1 MPPSS
6 DIVIINSRLMSDVK
20 SVVAVSGA
28 SGSVY
33 AVRLLESLPG
43 EKALVMSDAARSI
56 LEAETGLSPSVLEK
70 MADASY
76 SDDDMYAPMA
86 SGSHRYDVMF
96 IAPCSESTVAKI
108 ANGIADT
115 LITRAASVCIKEG
128 RKLILLVRESPKSA
142 IMLENELKLAR
153 LGVVIMDANPGFYP
167 RPKTIEDIVD
177 IVVGRCLDQAGV
189 DHSLYRRWE

>member
-1 MPPSS
+1 M
-6 DIVIINSRLMSDVK
+6 K

-43 EKALVMSDAARSI
+43 EKALVMSDTARSI
-56 LEAETGLSPSVLEK
+56 LEAETGLSPSVLEN

-76 SDDDMYAPMA
+76 SDNDMYAPMA

-115 LITRAASVCIKEG
+115 L
-128 RKLILLVRESPKSA
+128 
-142 IMLENELKLAR
+142 
-153 LGVVIMDANPGFYP
+153 
-167 RPKTIEDIVD
+167 
-177 IVVGRCLDQAGV
+177 
-189 DHSLYRRWE
+189 

>member
-1 MPPSS
+1 M
-6 DIVIINSRLMSDVK
+6 K
-20 SVVAVSGA
+20 SIVAVSGA
-28 SGSVY
+28 SGAAY
-33 AVRLLESLPG
+33 AVRLMEVLPG
-43 EKALVMSDAARSI
+43 EKHLVVSETAKAI
-56 LEAETGLSPSVLEK
+56 LPAETDKTVDDLRV

-76 SDDDMYAPMA
+76 EDGDLFSP
-86 SGSHRYDVMF
+86 

-128 RKLILLVRESPKSA
+128 RRLIILVRESPKSA

-167 RPKTIEDIVD
+167 RPQTVEDIVD
-177 IVVGRCLDQAGV
+177 IVVGRCMDQAGIV
-189 DHSLYRRWE
+189 HDMYRRWTGEHRD

>member
-6 DIVIINSRLMSDVK
+6 DIVITKSSLMTGVK

-43 EKALVMSDAARSI
+43 EKALVMSDTARSI
-56 LEAETGLSPSVLEK
+56 LEAETGLSPSVLEN
-70 MADASY
+70 MADATY

-128 RKLILLVRESPKSA
+128 RRLILLVRESPKSA

-167 RPKTIEDIVD
+167 RPKTVEDIVD

-189 DHSLYRRWE
+189 DHSLYHRWE

>member
-1 MPPSS
+1 
-6 DIVIINSRLMSDVK
+6 MSETAK
-20 SVVAVSGA
+20 
-28 SGSVY
+28 
-33 AVRLLESLPG
+33 RILP
-43 EKALVMSDAARSI
+43 
-56 LEAETGLSPSVLEK
+56 AETGLSPEELEA
-70 MADASY
+70 MADVAYKDGDLHS
-76 SDDDMYAPMA
+76 PVA

-96 IAPCSESTVAKI
+96 VAPCSESTVAKI
-108 ANGIADT
+108 ASGIADT

-167 RPKTIEDIVD
+167 RPQTVEDIVD

-189 DHSLYRRWE
+189 ENSLYCRWKRRKMGRAGPGPPVFHSKSIAGLPGAAALDFP

>member
-1 MPPSS
+1 
-6 DIVIINSRLMSDVK
+6 VRY
-20 SVVAVSGA
+20 VVAVSGA

-43 EKALVMSDAARSI
+43 EKALIMSETAKSI
-56 LEAETGLSPSVLEK
+56 LLDETGMTSSELESK
-70 MADASY
+70 ADVAY
-76 SDDDMYAPMA
+76 DDRDLHAPVA
-86 SGSHRYDVMF
+86 SGSHRYDAMF

-128 RKLILLVRESPKSA
+128 RRLVLLIRESPKSA

-167 RPKTIEDIVD
+167 RPRTVSDIVD

-189 DHSLYRRWE
+189 EHSLYRRWERR

>member
-1 MPPSS
+1 M
-6 DIVIINSRLMSDVK
+6 K
-20 SVVAVSGA
+20 SIVAVSGA
-28 SGSVY
+28 SGAAY
-33 AVRLLESLPG
+33 AVRLMEVLPG
-43 EKALVMSDAARSI
+43 EKHLVVSETAKAI
-56 LEAETGLSPSVLEK
+56 LPAETDRTVNDLRA

-76 SDDDMYAPMA
+76 EDDDLFSPIA
-86 SGSHRYDVMF
+86 SGSFRFDAMF

-128 RKLILLVRESPKSA
+128 RRLILLVRESPKSA

-167 RPKTIEDIVD
+167 RPKTVEEIVD
-177 IVVGRCLDQAGV
+177 IVVGRCMDQAGIV
-189 DHSLYRRWE
+189 HDIYRRWTGEHRD

>member
-1 MPPSS
+1 MTG
-6 DIVIINSRLMSDVK
+6 VK

-43 EKALVMSDAARSI
+43 EKALVMSDTARSI
-56 LEAETGLSPSVLEK
+56 LEAETGLSPSVLEN
-70 MADASY
+70 MADATY

-128 RKLILLVRESPKSA
+128 RRLILLVRESPKSA

-167 RPKTIEDIVD
+167 RPKTVEDIVD